1 MLTLEDLRNDLV
13 ACVTERE
20 IRTCEFRRKYPCK
33 NIANY
38 RVVQCKDVMKVGHD
52 GCSVRLDTERVIKLV
67 FERYDCDPHEL
78 IKKGTLIDVKYCL
91 GSVAAGITRM
101 HDLKLVHCD
110 LKPANIFIEVN
121 LSKSASHAY
130 EFVVGDFDGAAITGS
145 KSELKAGT
153 KH

>member
-38 RVVQCKDVMKVGHD
+38 RVVQCKDVIKVGHD

-67 FERYDCDPHEL
+67 FER
-78 IKKGTLIDVKYCL
+78 
-91 GSVAAGITRM
+91 
-101 HDLKLVHCD
+101 
-110 LKPANIFIEVN
+110 
-121 LSKSASHAY
+121 
-130 EFVVGDFDGAAITGS
+130 
-145 KSELKAGT
+145 
-153 KH
+153 

>member
-1 MLTLEDLRNDLV
+1 
-13 ACVTERE
+13 
-20 IRTCEFRRKYPCK
+20 
-33 NIANY
+33 
-38 RVVQCKDVMKVGHD
+38 MKVGHD
-52 GCSVRLDTERVIKLV
+52 GCSVTLDTERVIKLV
-67 FERYDCDPHEL
+67 FKRYDCDPHEL

-91 GSVAAGITRM
+91 GSVAADITRM

-145 KSELKAGT
+145 
-153 KH
+153 